1 MDKQQFRRMKDIRWK
16 TASGIKLTKRERE
29 FYNAHKDEYLVS
41 DYRYSELDRLQMVD
55 FDVLRAMFR
64 VPEYIGMKEF
74 MYEFNQRLL
83 RRKNEQRLM
92 KKDLKIAPV
101 HISHDNKFMAE
112 VYYNKLAAEI
122 IDDIKYRLKH
132 GK

>member
-1 MDKQQFRRMKDIRWK
+1 MDKKYFKRIKDIRWK
-16 TASGIKLTKRERE
+16 IASGLKLTRREQE
-29 FYNAHKDEYLVS
+29 FYNAHKEEYLAS
-41 DYRYSELDRLQMVD
+41 DYRYSESDRLQMVD
-55 FDVLRAMFR
+55 FDVLRAIFR

-83 RRKNEQRLM
+83 RRKNEQRLI

-101 HISHDNKFMAE
+101 NIPHDNKFVAE
-112 VYYNKLAAEI
+112 VYYNELAAEI

-132 GK
+132 EK